1 VTACRLP
8 GRACV
13 LVNTGSELAR
23 ACALRLADE
32 GAELLL
38 VDPSFAV
45 AQRVAEEI
53 AARGGHA
60 EPVQAAPADEEAIS
74 RVAQR
79 CEQIWG
85 RLDVLVVTAGEL
97 DWWSQEH
104 DSVAMW
110 ERSLRVNLLTPVF
123 FTKLLLPLLARS
135 DGASVVYYGSIDGL
149 LGNPRVPAYSVGRGG
164 LVPYTHLMAGSCGA
178 QNIRVNYIAGAGISP
193 EGPEAPQRQRTTAP
207 AELAD
212 LLSATPL
219 ARAAEG
225 SDVAGLVA
233 FLASPDAAYITGTVV
248 VMDGGRCSMTPGT
261 AIGPP
266 R

>member
-1 VTACRLP
+1 
-8 GRACV
+8 
-13 LVNTGSELAR
+13 VNTGSELAR
-23 ACALRLADE
+23 SCALRLADE
-32 GAELLL
+32 NAELLL
-38 VDPSFAV
+38 VDPERAV
-45 AQRVAEEI
+45 AQQVAGEVT
-53 AARGGHA
+53 ARGGRA
-60 EPVQAAPADEEAIS
+60 EPMQAAPADEEAIG
-74 RVAQR
+74 RVAGR

-97 DWWSQEH
+97 DWWPEEN

-135 DGASVVYYGSIDGL
+135 GSASVVYYGSVDGL
-149 LGNPRVPAYSVGRGG
+149 LGNPRVPAYSAGRGG
-164 LVPYTHLMAGSCGA
+164 LVPYTHLMAGIGGA

-193 EGPEAPQRQRTTAP
+193 EGPEAPRRQRTTLP
-207 AELAD
+207 AEMAD

-219 ARAAEG
+219 GRAAEG

-233 FLASPDAAYITGTVV
+233 FLASPDAAYITGAVV

-261 AIGPP
+261 AIRVP